1 MFTRLRIPALGLLL
15 LSGCAG
21 PVDETELDS
30 IVSAL
35 GPCGETVPEN
45 RYIDGV
51 PAYAQCPS
59 TEMSAI
65 YSNNGV
71 DTSTTKMGDDWVR
84 TQWSGGYQCTELA
97 NRYLRFVWNVKWI
110 PNGNAGQWCDT
121 QPPANSGLVQTTTPV
136 HGDLIVF
143 APGSCGAAQGT
154 GHVAVVD
161 TVDMASGRVSA
172 VEQNRARRGMYMI
185 SCGKCFLHVVAND
198 GSKKPALP
206 ASDGGAQL
214 PPVGDPRPDAGALP
228 GAPPARDAAID
239 RPRGPSTDAGARADA
254 GTPARDAA
262 RPPAEDDEDDE
273 EDAGSRDRGE
283 EDDDS
288 ADSDDDSSEQDDDEA
303 QDDEASADADDE
315 AKSEGCS
322 VGASASAQQG
332 MWFGLLAL
340 ALNGRRRRIG

>member
-1 MFTRLRIPALGLLL
+1 MFKRFTVPALGVLL

-21 PVDETELDS
+21 PVDETEIDS

-35 GPCGETVPEN
+35 SPCGETVPEN
-45 RYIDGV
+45 RFIDGV

-143 APGSCGAAQGT
+143 APGSCGAAQST

-161 TVDMASGRVSA
+161 TVDMASGRLSA

-198 GSKKPALP
+198 GTKKPALP
-206 ASDGGAQL
+206 ASDGGTKL
-214 PPVGDPRPDAGALP
+214 PPAGDPRPDAGALP
-228 GAPPARDAAID
+228 GAPPPARDAGSD

-254 GTPARDAA
+254 GTATRDAA
-262 RPPAEDDEDDE
+262 PPVDDEEEEDADPIDPDDEDD
-273 EDAGSRDRGE
+273 DA
-283 EDDDS
+283 
-288 ADSDDDSSEQDDDEA
+288 ADSDDDASEQDDDEA
-303 QDDEASADADDE
+303 EEDEASADADDE
-315 AKSEGCS
+315 AASEGCS
-322 VGASASAQQG
+322 AAAGAASQQG
-332 MWFGLLAL
+332 VWLGLLAL
-340 ALNGRRRRIG
+340 ARIRRRRRA